1 MENLVVLDFNTSS
14 VTIYNNVEYTKDIET
29 LLNNLGHNIDEVS
42 YMWSDNLSVEFKHC
56 NNVK

>member
-42 YMWSDNLSVEFKHC
+42 YMWSDNLNIEFKQL
-56 NNVK
+56 

>member
-42 YMWSDNLSVEFKHC
+42 YMWSDNLSIEFKHC